1 MNLKPFDLEKALAGA
16 PVVTRDG
23 RKVLEIFAFKR
34 LIALLGVS
42 EQPVMALVEGDDSP
56 VRFTVNGNY
65 FSSSASSDYDLFM
78 GVEVMYAALL
88 VVNGVY
94 SLAQGRNLYKTPE
107 EVEAEWA
114 DENHFVR
121 AVEVHL

>member
-23 RKVLEIFAFKR
+23 LKVHDI
-34 LIALLGVS
+34 
-42 EQPVMALVEGDDSP
+42 
-56 VRFTVNGNY
+56 Y
-65 FSSSASSDYDLFM
+65 FSMRLGGMDESFPVIGVVDGDKSVLTWTKEGFFMIGAGDSDNDLFM
-78 GVEVMYAALL
+78 AAEVMYAALL
-88 VVNGVY
+88 IVNGVY